1 MFEKDD
7 VALFTKKATINQKD
21 YYCTNSAEGNKIW
34 IEAKN
39 IEEARVNSM
48 EIQSNLIDERAKN
61 QKRISGPTISS
72 DSINLVN
79 MGRLSPEKN
88 QINLIKAIKQIIK
101 DQKNVRLYILGEGPL
116 KLEMKQLIKKLE
128 LEEHVFLLGHQEDPF
143 SIMKQCDLFVFPSI
157 YEGQPMVLLEALTLK
172 LPVLATNIPA
182 NVSVLGEYSTT
193 YIEGFSA
200 EDIAQAIQREI
211 PMIEQIIKFDPNDYN
226 TKAITNFY
234 MEIDG

>member
-1 MFEKDD
+1 
-7 VALFTKKATINQKD
+7 
-21 YYCTNSAEGNKIW
+21 
-34 IEAKN
+34 
-39 IEEARVNSM
+39 M

-182 NVSVLGEYSTT
+182 NVSVLGEYVFE
-193 YIEGFSA
+193 YIQGFSS
-200 EDIAQAIQREI
+200 EDIANAIKSRL
-211 PMIEQIIKFDPNDYN
+211 KSSFDEPSFNPYEYN
-226 TKAITNFY
+226 KLAISKLYEELT
-234 MEIDG
+234 

>member
-61 QKRISGPTISS
+61 QKRIKSGPTISS

-79 MGRLSPEKN
+79 MADYHQKK
-88 QINLIKAIKQIIK
+88 IK
-101 DQKNVRLYILGEGPL
+101 
-116 KLEMKQLIKKLE
+116 
-128 LEEHVFLLGHQEDPF
+128 
-143 SIMKQCDLFVFPSI
+143 SI
-157 YEGQPMVLLEALTLK
+157 
-172 LPVLATNIPA
+172 
-182 NVSVLGEYSTT
+182 
-193 YIEGFSA
+193 
-200 EDIAQAIQREI
+200 
-211 PMIEQIIKFDPNDYN
+211 
-226 TKAITNFY
+226 
-234 MEIDG
+234 

>member
-1 MFEKDD
+1 
-7 VALFTKKATINQKD
+7 
-21 YYCTNSAEGNKIW
+21 
-34 IEAKN
+34 
-39 IEEARVNSM
+39 M

-88 QINLIKAIKQIIK
+88 QINLIKAIKQIIE

-116 KLEMKQLIKKLE
+116 KLE